1 MRRFVMASTVAS
13 LALFNLPAVAQ
24 TNKQVAEQ
32 VISITKAEWAAA
44 IAKQPAATQMKN
56 VADEYTV
63 FELAAPTRTDGKNLN
78 MRLVEAAD
86 NSGSRLVAAEMANEK
101 VQVYGD
107 VAILSYNFIGRVKNA
122 AGEVESLFAKSTRVY
137 VNKGGNWM
145 LVHANFAPVTDG

>member
-1 MRRFVMASTVAS
+1 MRRFVMASTIAS

-24 TNKQVAEQ
+24 TNMQVAEQ
-32 VISITKAEWAAA
+32 VIAITKAQWAAE

-63 FELAAPTRTDGKNLN
+63 FVPGAPTRTDGKSLN
-78 MRLVEAAD
+78 MRLVEADA
-86 NSGSRLVAAEMANEK
+86 SGGSRLVAAEMANEK

-107 VAILSYNFIGRVKNA
+107 VVILSYNFIGRVKNGD
-122 AGEVESLFAKSTRVY
+122 GEVENSFAKSTRVY

-145 LVHANFAPVTDG
+145 LVHANFAPLTDD

>member
-24 TNKQVAEQ
+24 TNMQVAEQ
-32 VISITKAEWAAA
+32 VIAITKAQWAAE

-63 FELAAPTRTDGKNLN
+63 FVPGAPTRTDGKGLN
-78 MRLVEAAD
+78 MRLVEAD
-86 NSGSRLVAAEMANEK
+86 DSGGSRLVAAEMANEK

-107 VAILSYNFIGRVKNA
+107 VAILTYNFIGRVKNGD
-122 AGEVESLFAKSTRVY
+122 GEVEGSFAKSTRVY

-145 LVHANFAPVTDG
+145 LVHANFAALTDG